1 MSHRPVLLLA
11 VTGLAGLLAGPLA
24 RAQEYDVVLRG
35 GAVYDGSGGPPAVAD
50 VAVRGDTVT
59 AVGDLR
65 GARGSRE
72 IDARGLAVAPGF
84 INMLSWAPD
93 SLLADGRSQGDIRQG
108 VTLEVF
114 GEGESYGPYNDA
126 LKAEMTKRQGDIRYE
141 ITWDSLGWFL
151 ETLQRRG
158 VSCNVASFV
167 GATTVR
173 ECVVRFDDRAPTPA
187 ELDRMRALVDR
198 AMAEGALGVGSA
210 LIYAPGSY
218 ARTDELAALCEV
230 AARHGGMY
238 ISHLRSEGDRLLE
251 AVDELIA
258 IARRAKIPAE
268 IYHLKAAGRANW
280 GKLDEVLRRIEAA
293 RASGLRIT
301 ADIYPYTAGATGLDA
316 AMPTWVQAGGLDA
329 WIARLKDPATRA
341 RVVREIAGPGGD
353 WENLY
358 RAAGSAE
365 NVLLVAFKNDRLKPL
380 TGKTLAE
387 VAKARGTTPEETIV
401 DLVIGDGSRVGTIY
415 FLMDEENLR
424 KELRR
429 PWVSVCSDEGSLA
442 PEGVFLKSN
451 PHPRAYGA
459 FARVLGRYV
468 REQKVIPLEEAVR
481 RLTSLPA
488 ENLKLGRRG
497 RLKEGYFADV
507 VVFDPARIADRATYD
522 RPHRYAT
529 GVETVLVNGTLVV
542 DRGEHTGAKPGRACA
557 GRAGRGVE
565 GGSRPGS
572 IGRLHLREG
581 VWGEGRRLPGS
592 RVPKPD
598 RLVRAGTGQ
607 ATAMARKA
615 DREGHSRVARQ
626 CASGSYLRPARPH
639 SGRQRPC

>member
-1 MSHRPVLLLA
+1 MSRRPVSLLTVPVLA
-11 VTGLAGLLAGPLA
+11 ILLTCPVA
-24 RAQEYDVVLRG
+24 RAQEYDVVIRG
-35 GAVYDGSGGPPAVAD
+35 GTVYDGSGRPPVVAD
-50 VAVRGDTVT
+50 VAVRGDTVA
-59 AVGDLR
+59 AVGDLGEAKGR
-65 GARGSRE
+65 REIEARGR
-72 IDARGLAVAPGF
+72 AVAPGF

-114 GEGESYGPYNDA
+114 GEGESYGPYTDS
-126 LKAEMTKRQGDIRYE
+126 LKAEMIRRQGDIRYE
-141 ITWDSLGWFL
+141 ITWDSLGGFL

-167 GATTVR
+167 GAATVR
-173 ECVVRFDDRAPTPA
+173 ECVVGFDDRAPTTD
-187 ELDRMRALVDR
+187 ELDKMKALVNR
-198 AMAEGALGVGSA
+198 AMADGAMGVGSA

-218 ARTDELAALCEV
+218 ARTDELVALCEV

-238 ISHLRSEGDRLLE
+238 ISHIRSEGDRFLE
-251 AVDELIA
+251 GVNELIA

-268 IYHLKAAGRANW
+268 IYHLKAAGRVNW
-280 GKLDEVLRRIEAA
+280 GKLDEALGRIEAA

-329 WIARLKDPATRA
+329 WIARLKDPATRS
-341 RVVREIAGPGGD
+341 RVVREIARPGGD
-353 WENLY
+353 WESLY
-358 RAAGSAE
+358 KAAGSAE
-365 NVLLVAFKNDRLKPL
+365 NVLLVAFKNDTLKPM

-387 VAKARGTTPEETIV
+387 VARLRGKSPEETIIE
-401 DLVIGDGSRVGTIY
+401 LVVEDGSRVGTIY

-429 PWVSVCSDEGSLA
+429 PWVSIGSDEGSYA

-488 ENLKLGRRG
+488 ENLKLDRRG
-497 RLKEGYFADV
+497 RLKAGSFADV
-507 VVFDPARIADRATYD
+507 VVFDPARVADHATYD
-522 RPHRYAT
+522 RPHQYAT
-529 GVETVLVNGTLVV
+529 GVETVLVNGAIVL
-542 DRGEHTGAKPGRACA
+542 DRGEHTGTKPGRALRGPGWK
-557 GRAGRGVE
+557 GR
-565 GGSRPGS
+565 
-572 IGRLHLREG
+572 
-581 VWGEGRRLPGS
+581 
-592 RVPKPD
+592 
-598 RLVRAGTGQ
+598 
-607 ATAMARKA
+607 
-615 DREGHSRVARQ
+615 
-626 CASGSYLRPARPH
+626 
-639 SGRQRPC
+639 